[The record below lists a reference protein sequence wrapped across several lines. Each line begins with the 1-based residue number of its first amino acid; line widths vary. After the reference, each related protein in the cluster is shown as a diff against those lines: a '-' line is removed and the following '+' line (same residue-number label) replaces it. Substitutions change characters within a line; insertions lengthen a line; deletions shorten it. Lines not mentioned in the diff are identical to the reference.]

1 MKSTSQPRRILRVSR
16 DLHWKAKAMAAAE
29 AKTLEALADEILTD
43 ALEAR
48 RHRPAD
54 DLLRV
59 TLSKPVPSQNR
70 A

>member
-29 AKTLEALADEILTD
+29 AKTLEALADEILTEGLD
-43 ALEAR
+43 R
-48 RHRPAD
+48 RTTD
-54 DLLRV
+54 EITRV
-59 TLSKPVPSQNR
+59 TMSRPVPSQNR

>member
-29 AKTLEALADEILTD
+29 AKTLEALADEILTEGLD
-43 ALEAR
+43 R
-48 RHRPAD
+48 RTTD
-54 DLLRV
+54 EITRV

>member
-1 MKSTSQPRRILRVSR
+1 
-16 DLHWKAKAMAAAE
+16 MAAAE